1 MTVIRD
7 PARASTLNQEISALL
22 DKGAIVPVDPQ
33 RDLGGFY
40 SRYFLVPKKT
50 GDLRPVLDLRGLNM
64 FLRTIPFHM
73 LSTGEMIQALSH
85 GEWVTTID
93 LKDAYF
99 HIPIAEHHWRFLRF
113 AFQGKHFQFRVLP
126 FGLSL
131 SPRVFTRVVAAALS
145 PLQARGIKI
154 LPYLDDW
161 LICAPTREQAS
172 RDTVTVLEHID
183 RLGLRVN
190 LDKSNLAPAQRT
202 IFLGVSLNT
211 ISMKACPSPQRVG
224 GIVTMLSAF
233 RRGRALPFV
242 LYLRLLGM
250 LTAASGVVPLGLL
263 WLRPMQ
269 MWLNSLHLDP
279 TRYVHRRKR
288 IRVSPQCLDSLSR
301 WRDREWITQGVP
313 LGSLPVRRE
322 VVFTDASSMGWG
334 AIWQGRVAQGE
345 WPQHL
350 YSEHIN
356 VRELI
361 AVHLALRQFL
371 VYLRGRHVLIRS
383 DNMSVVYHVNH
394 MGGVHSERLLQETR
408 RLLTWAA
415 HQFASLRAVHV
426 PGVLNRV
433 ADYLSRQKVLPGE
446 WKLHPEVVERIWET
460 FGKATVDLFASEEAS
475 HCPLWFSLVDST
487 SPLGQDA
494 LAHDWPK
501 VLLYAFPPFPLIDH
515 TLRRVLQEGHRLLL
529 VAPYWPARTWF
540 PMLRRLC
547 CGSPMRLPSR
557 TDLLSQM
564 GGRILHPNPDR
575 LQLWVWPLQGL
586 DQTSRSLAG
595 KLDIP

>member
-1 MTVIRD
+1 
-7 PARASTLNQEISALL
+7 
-22 DKGAIVPVDPQ
+22 
-33 RDLGGFY
+33 
-40 SRYFLVPKKT
+40 
-50 GDLRPVLDLRGLNM
+50 
-64 FLRTIPFHM
+64 
-73 LSTGEMIQALSH
+73 
-85 GEWVTTID
+85 
-93 LKDAYF
+93 
-99 HIPIAEHHWRFLRF
+99 
-113 AFQGKHFQFRVLP
+113 
-126 FGLSL
+126 
-131 SPRVFTRVVAAALS
+131 
-145 PLQARGIKI
+145 
-154 LPYLDDW
+154 
-161 LICAPTREQAS
+161 
-172 RDTVTVLEHID
+172 
-183 RLGLRVN
+183 
-190 LDKSNLAPAQRT
+190 
-202 IFLGVSLNT
+202 
-211 ISMKACPSPQRVG
+211 
-224 GIVTMLSAF
+224 
-233 RRGRALPFV
+233 
-242 LYLRLLGM
+242 
-250 LTAASGVVPLGLL
+250 
-263 WLRPMQ
+263 
-269 MWLNSLHLDP
+269 
-279 TRYVHRRKR
+279 
-288 IRVSPQCLDSLSR
+288 
-301 WRDREWITQGVP
+301 
-313 LGSLPVRRE
+313 
-322 VVFTDASSMGWG
+322 
-334 AIWQGRVAQGE
+334 
-345 WPQHL
+345 
-350 YSEHIN
+350 
-356 VRELI
+356 
-361 AVHLALRQFL
+361 
-371 VYLRGRHVLIRS
+371 
-383 DNMSVVYHVNH
+383 MSVVYHVNH
-394 MGGVHSERLLQETR
+394 MGEEHSERLLQETR

-564 GGRILHPNPDR
+564 GGRMLLSNPDR